1 MLAENRVSIKIG
13 GEAGYGIMTAGATL
27 AKSFSRGGL
36 NVHTYS
42 EFPSLIRGGHN
53 TFQIC
58 AAPEPIF
65 SHWDKIQV
73 LLALNEET
81 IALHWQELTPGG
93 AVIYDSQKVQLKS
106 DLVGRKDLHI
116 AGVPLE
122 ALAEKAGG
130 KIMMNTVSLGV
141 ALSMCDFPFSFLE
154 SAIRDQFAKKK
165 EIADQN
171 AAAAQ
176 AGYEFVAQ
184 NFAALRPAHVR
195 PVPGAPR
202 RIVLGGNEAVALGA
216 LRAGVKFHAQ
226 YPMTPASS
234 VLHFFAAQERNYTMV
249 AKQVEDELAAIN
261 FAIGAS
267 FAGAR
272 AMAATSGGGFSLM
285 VEALGMAGMD
295 EVPLVVVDVQRPG
308 PSTGMPTWTDQGDLQ
323 FVIHASQG
331 EFPRLVIAPGDQEE
345 LFFETFRAFNF
356 AERYQMPVIILSDK
370 YIAEGMR
377 SFEPFAWQDLKVD
390 RGKLLT
396 EAEAQEIFKKD
407 GGDWFK
413 RFRFTDDGVSPR
425 TLPGM
430 KGGMFVAPTDEHDE
444 MGEIFE
450 EAENRT
456 KMMAKRMHKLEV
468 VAKEI
473 PGPKFYGPKDA
484 DLTVVCFGSTKGPVL
499 ETFKDFERKHLKVN
513 MLHFVYL
520 HPFPGKDT
528 ASKLKSCKKWAV
540 LEANY
545 TGQLEAILAQH
556 TGLRPAHSFRRWD
569 GRPFSPEW
577 IFSKVEG
584 AL

>member
-1 MLAENRVSIKIG
+1 MAENRVSVKIG
-13 GEAGYGIMTAGATL
+13 GEAGYGIQTAGATL
-27 AKSFSRGGL
+27 AKAFSRGGL
-36 NVHTYS
+36 HVHTYS

-53 TFQIC
+53 TYQIC
-58 AAPEPIF
+58 AAPEPVY

-93 AVIYDSQKVQLKS
+93 AIIYDAQKVQLKP
-106 DLVGRKDLHI
+106 DLVKRTDVHV

-130 KIMMNTVSLGV
+130 KIMMNTVSLGA
-141 ALSMCDFPFSFLE
+141 ALSMCDFPFDFLE

-171 AAAAQ
+171 AAAAK
-176 AGYEFVAQ
+176 AGYEHIGQ
-184 NFAALRPAHVR
+184 NFSALRPAHVR

-202 RIVLGGNEAVALGA
+202 RIVLAGNDAVCLGA

-234 VLHFFAAQERNYTMV
+234 MLHFFAAQERNYNMV
-249 AKQVEDELAAIN
+249 SKQVEDEIAAIN
-261 FAIGAS
+261 FAIGAN

-272 AMAATSGGGFSLM
+272 AMVGTSGGGFSLM
-285 VEALGMAGMD
+285 VEALGMAGMT
-295 EVPLVVVDVQRPG
+295 EVPLVVVEVQRPG

-331 EFPRLVIAPGDQEE
+331 EFPRIVIAPGDQEE
-345 LFFETFRAFNF
+345 LFFETFNAFNF
-356 AERYQMPVIILSDK
+356 AERYQMPVIVLSDK

-377 SFEPFAWQDLKVD
+377 SYEPFRWQDLKVD
-390 RGKLLT
+390 RGKLIA
-396 EAEAQEIFKKD
+396 EAEAQELFKVD

-413 RFRFTDDGVSPR
+413 RFRFTEDGVSPR

-430 KGGMFVAPTDEHDE
+430 RGGMFVAATDEHDE
-444 MGEIFE
+444 TGEIV
-450 EAENRT
+450 EAADNRT
-456 KMMAKRMHKLEV
+456 KMMSKRMHKLEV
-468 VAKEI
+468 VAREI
-473 PGPKFYGPKDA
+473 PGPRLYGPKDA
-484 DLTVVCFGSTKGPVL
+484 DLTLVCFGSTKGTVQ
-499 ETFKDFERKHLKVN
+499 ETFKDFERNNLKVN

-520 HPFPGKDT
+520 HPFPTED
-528 ASKLKSCKKWAV
+528 AARKLKACKKWAV
-540 LEANY
+540 VEANY
-545 TGQLEAILAQH
+545 TGQFEAVLAQN
-556 TGLRPAHSFRRWD
+556 TGLRPAHAFRRWD

-577 IFSKVEG
+577 LFSKVEEV
-584 AL
+584 L

>member
-1 MLAENRVSIKIG
+1 MAENRVSIKIG

-53 TFQIC
+53 TYQIC
-58 AAPEPIF
+58 AAPEPVY

-93 AVIYDSQKVQLKS
+93 AVIYDSQKVQLKP
-106 DLVGRKDLHI
+106 DLVRRTDVHV

-130 KIMMNTVSLGV
+130 KIMMNTVSVGA
-141 ALSMCDFPFSFLE
+141 ALSMCDFPFEFLE
-154 SAIRDQFAKKK
+154 SAIRDQFAKRK

-171 AAAAQ
+171 SAAAR
-176 AGYEFVAQ
+176 AGYDHVGQ
-184 NFAALRPAHVR
+184 NFSALRPAHVS

-202 RIVLGGNEAVALGA
+202 RIVIAGNDAVCLGA

-234 VLHFFAAQERNYTMV
+234 MLHFFAAQERNYNMV
-249 AKQVEDELAAIN
+249 SKQVEDEIAAIN
-261 FAIGAS
+261 FAIGAN

-272 AMAATSGGGFSLM
+272 AMAGTSGGGFSLM
-285 VEALGMAGMD
+285 VEALGMAGMT
-295 EVPLVVVDVQRPG
+295 EVPLVIVEVQRPG

-345 LFFETFRAFNF
+345 LFFETFNAFNF
-356 AERYQMPVIILSDK
+356 AERYQMPVIVLSDK

-377 SFEPFAWQDLKVD
+377 SYEPFRWQDLKVD
-390 RGKLLT
+390 RGKLIT
-396 EAEAQEIFKKD
+396 EGEAQELFKKD

-430 KGGMFVAPTDEHDE
+430 RGGMFVAATDEHDE
-444 MGEIFE
+444 TGEIV
-450 EAENRT
+450 EAADNR
-456 KMMAKRMHKLEV
+456 KQMMSKRMGKLEV

-473 PGPKFYGPKDA
+473 PGPKFYGPKEA
-484 DLTVVCFGSTKGPVL
+484 DLTLVCFGSTKGTVL
-499 ETFKDFERKHLKVN
+499 ETFKDFERNNLKVN
-513 MLHFVYL
+513 MLHFVYM
-520 HPFPGKDT
+520 HPFPAQDAGK
-528 ASKLKSCKKWAV
+528 KLATCKKWATV
-540 LEANY
+540 EANF
-545 TGQLEAILAQH
+545 TGQLEALIAQH
-556 TGLRPAHSFRRWD
+556 TGKRPAHAFRRWD

-577 IFSKVEG
+577 LFSKVEEV
-584 AL
+584 L